1 MNIKTKNSIS
11 IFLTIFLFLSSSV
24 FAQEDNEKAA
34 IAAAQEFLALVDS
47 GQYEESWVEASS
59 FFKSQVTQEQ
69 WVSQISRLRPLFGQV
84 IDRTVKNTKYMT
96 KAPGAPD
103 GEYVLIVFQASFENK
118 KEAIETITPM
128 LDPDGKWRVSG
139 YFIKGGHLGSGGA
152 FGVGVDI

>member
-11 IFLTIFLFLSSSV
+11 IFFTIFLFLSSAV
-24 FAQEDNEKAA
+24 FAQEDNEKNEKAA

-139 YFIKGGHLGSGGA
+139 YFIK
-152 FGVGVDI
+152 